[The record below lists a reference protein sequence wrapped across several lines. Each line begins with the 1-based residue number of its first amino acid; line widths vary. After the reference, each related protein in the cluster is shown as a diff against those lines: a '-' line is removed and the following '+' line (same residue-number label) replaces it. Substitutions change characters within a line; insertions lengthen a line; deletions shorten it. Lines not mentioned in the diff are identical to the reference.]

1 MPASPRDMIVHQ
13 YNGAPAFSVKARL
26 MLGLKDARWFAC
38 DHPTI
43 LPKPDLAALTGGY
56 RQIPVLQVGADIFC
70 GSELI
75 ADELDKQVGGP
86 PLASL
91 SGEGIGRGIA
101 HWAEDNLFWL
111 TVQIVCASDFEY
123 AEDPD
128 FNADRRKMLPG
139 IYDPEAMKEALPTN
153 VILLRGHLDL
163 MERQLA
169 DGRTFML
176 GDRADLADISLY
188 FPLHFMGFCRN
199 GNERIADEY
208 PAVRAWMDRVA
219 AIGHGQR
226 VEEISRADALA
237 IAKAAEP
244 SIARNSSI
252 KEGPQPGARVRV
264 NWAAY
269 SPLTLTGELVET
281 HARNIAV
288 RHNAPEVGDVIVHLP
303 RNAASSIEALQP

>member
-1 MPASPRDMIVHQ
+1 MPASPSDMIVHQ
-13 YNGAPAFSVKARL
+13 YKGAPAFSVKARL
-26 MLGLKDARWFAC
+26 MLGLKNARWFAC

-56 RQIPVLQVGADIFC
+56 RQIPVLQIGADIYC
-70 GSELI
+70 GTELI
-75 ADELDKQVGGP
+75 ADELDKRIDGP

-139 IYDPEAMKEALPTN
+139 IWDPETMKVALPEN
-153 VILLRGHLDL
+153 VMLLRGHLDL

-169 DGRTFML
+169 GGRAFML
-176 GDRADLADISLY
+176 GESADLADISLY
-188 FPLHFMGFCRN
+188 FPLHFMAFCRN
-199 GNERIADEY
+199 GNERITDEY

-226 VEEISRADALA
+226 MEEISRADALA
-237 IAKAAEP
+237 IAKAATP
-244 SIARNSSI
+244 SFAPASSV
-252 KEGPQPGARVRV
+252 KDGPQPGDRVRV

-269 SPLTLTGELVET
+269 SPVALVGELVET
-281 HARNIAV
+281 HARKIAV
-288 RHNAPEVGDVIVHLP
+288 RHNAAEVGDVIVHLP
-303 RNAASSIEALQP
+303 RNVASSIEAV